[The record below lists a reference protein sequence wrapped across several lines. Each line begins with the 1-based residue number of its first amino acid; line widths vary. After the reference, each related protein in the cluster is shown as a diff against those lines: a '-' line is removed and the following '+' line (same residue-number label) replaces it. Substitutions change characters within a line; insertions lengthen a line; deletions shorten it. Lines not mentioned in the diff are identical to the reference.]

1 MKNKRTTKKQL
12 KNKRKNSITSKI
24 YKQFKRTTPDPYNNV
39 SGETQ
44 FTLNGFSDI
53 DRRTSD
59 RGSRF
64 ISDSGDSHPGS
75 VIYE

>member
-1 MKNKRTTKKQL
+1 MKNKRVTTKQL
-12 KNKRKNSITSKI
+12 KNKRKNLFIPKF
-24 YKQFKRTTPDPYNNV
+24 YKRFKRTTPDPYNNV

-44 FTLNGFSDI
+44 FTSNGFSDI
-53 DRRTSD
+53 DRRISD